1 MYYFFIT
8 QLDEDFLEYYM
19 IEANDKKEL
28 VKIILSLNQSIDK
41 IFKKFFKTYR
51 INYVRNENDS
61 YGYEISYNDYKGEKW
76 ECQIAVAYEM
86 EIEIYLKNNEKFLEA
101 FSKDLVN
108 FICYETKI
116 ELFQSFNNFSYI
128 LKGIYGDKIT
138 IEGEVRFREIKNI
151 ALFLHNCNNKEKNV
165 IGHNFTQSK
174 LFDKNVLGII
184 NDYFKD

>member
-1 MYYFFIT
+1 
-8 QLDEDFLEYYM
+8 
-19 IEANDKKEL
+19 
-28 VKIILSLNQSIDK
+28 
-41 IFKKFFKTYR
+41 
-51 INYVRNENDS
+51 
-61 YGYEISYNDYKGEKW
+61 
-76 ECQIAVAYEM
+76 
-86 EIEIYLKNNEKFLEA
+86 LKNHEKFLEA

-151 ALFLHNCNNKEKNV
+151 ALFLQNCNNKEMNT
-165 IGHNFTQSK
+165 ISYNFTQSK